1 MVEMHFPSAPS
12 EFCITDVGSTTTKA
26 LLFLNQAGAWRCFRY
41 ETPTTVERPHEDVTV
56 GVLLALRG
64 LERLTGRTLV
74 RNDAPAV
81 PYLTTSS
88 AGGGLA
94 MVVTGLVKE
103 MTAGTA
109 DRAALGAGAV
119 VLDVLAMN
127 DGRSPYRKIEDLKR
141 LRPDMVLF
149 AGGFDADAVSG
160 PVFMAEMLLEADLHP
175 KLNPQSKLAVVY
187 AGNVNAADYVRAELA
202 DRFLFRA
209 TPNVRPELERENL
222 EPARQAILDLF
233 MDHVMS
239 QAPGY
244 EKLKEWVAAPIMP
257 TPAAFAGILGLMSK
271 SEARRVLAVDV
282 GGATTDVFTARNGE
296 VFRTVSANLGLSY
309 SILNVAELAGIGPIR
324 KLYHPHLTDAE
335 MWNRIGNKHVN
346 PTRLARTPDEMLTE
360 WAAAAIAIREAV
372 RQHLK
377 LRDGTKQEAGPVRL
391 DLDEL
396 LKGPRAKPRPATQFA
411 NTECDLLIGSGGILS
426 HSPRP
431 AAVAVLTDALNPA
444 DAVELA
450 MDSEFMF
457 PHLGVLA
464 SVNPDLA
471 LELFKKL
478 GLVRLGPVKD
488 FRRKGGTGHLLP
500 KDYVPPQRADAVVTE
515 DRVTTGEVRMTR
527 ELAIPGQVLV
537 TKGSPVTSDIVVARS
552 ERRFLRPFFLQAAV
566 ALEVRPD
573 ELKEHLVK
581 KIGEQIATGEVVAR
595 KARRWLTDKLFHSP
609 VDGRLEKVLADGTLL
624 VREKPEHGREFT
636 AVSVAKELGIEPD
649 KLAPYLRVTAGEEVE
664 RGQWLAAH
672 LQPGLIR
679 HVESPVRGKVNRIDR
694 EFGIVLIEPL
704 LEELQIKAWLPG
716 VVEGVSDRGCTVVG
730 NGTVISGIWG
740 SGGEKAGTLTFAAV
754 EPGKVVVRD
763 FADASTIT
771 EAKDKAAA
779 GLICAGL
786 NLQDVLEPNRPF
798 TVVVLEGFGE
808 QRLSDDVR
816 RILSK
821 HEGHLALLDGTTQ
834 LRVGVV
840 RPRLILPE
848 PPASPQ
854 AAGPGSLD
862 G

>member
-1 MVEMHFPSAPS
+1 MAETRFPSAPN

-26 LLFLNQAGAWRCFRY
+26 LLFLNQAGTWRCFRY
-41 ETPTTVERPHEDVTV
+41 ETPTTVEKPHEDVTV

-64 LERLTGRTLV
+64 LERQTGRTLV

-103 MTAGTA
+103 MTAETA
-109 DRAALGAGAV
+109 DRTALGAGAI

-160 PVFMAEMLLEADLHP
+160 PVFLAELLLEADLRP
-175 KLNPQSKLAVVY
+175 KLNPQAKLPVVY
-187 AGNVNAADYVRAELA
+187 AGNVNAADFVRTELA
-202 DRFLFRA
+202 DRFLFHA
-209 TPNVRPELERENL
+209 TPNVRPDLERENL
-222 EPARQAILDLF
+222 EPARRAILDLF

-257 TPAAFAGILGLMSK
+257 TPAAFAGILGLMSRT
-271 SEARRVLAVDV
+271 EARRVLAVDV
-282 GGATTDVFTARNGE
+282 GGATTDVFTARDGD

-324 KLYHPHLTDAE
+324 ELYHPHLSDAE
-335 MWNRIGNKHVN
+335 MWNRIGNKHIN

-377 LRDGTKQEAGPVRL
+377 LWAGSTQEEGPVRK
-391 DLDEL
+391 DL
-396 LKGPRAKPRPATQFA
+396 
-411 NTECDLLIGSGGILS
+411 NDLLREPRTKRPKRPPLKLTDYDLMVGSGGVLS

-431 AAVAVLTDALNPA
+431 AAAAVLIDALDPA
-444 DAVELA
+444 GAVELA
-450 MDSEFMF
+450 VDSEFMF

-464 SVNPDLA
+464 SVNPELA
-471 LELFKKL
+471 LELFSRL
-478 GLVRLGPVKD
+478 GLVRLGPVGD
-488 FRRKGGTGHLLP
+488 FRRKGGTGQLLP
-500 KDYVPPQRADAVVTE
+500 KDYVPPQRADAAVTE

-537 TKGSPVTSDIVVARS
+537 TKGTRVASDTLVARS
-552 ERRFLRPFFLQAAV
+552 ERQFLRPFFLHTAEG
-566 ALEVRPD
+566 LEVGPD
-573 ELKEHLVK
+573 EVREHMVK
-581 KIGEQIATGEVVAR
+581 KVGDQIATGDIL
-595 KARRWLTDKLFHSP
+595 ARRARHWLPDKLFHSP
-609 VDGRLEKVLADGTLL
+609 VDGRLEKILADGTLV

-636 AVSVAKELGIEPD
+636 AVSVAKELGVEPD
-649 KLAPYLRVTAGEEVE
+649 RLAPYLRVVPGQEVE
-664 RGQWLAAH
+664 RGQWLAADIR
-672 LQPGLIR
+672 PGQLR

-694 EFGIVLIEPL
+694 GFGIVLIEPL
-704 LEELQIKAWLPG
+704 LEELEVKAWLPG
-716 VVEGVSDRGCTVVG
+716 VVESVSDRGCTLAG
-730 NGTVISGIWG
+730 SGTVITGVWG
-740 SGGEKAGTLTFAAV
+740 SGGEKAGILTCSAIA
-754 EPGKVVVRD
+754 PGKVVVRD

-771 EAKDKAAA
+771 EAKERAVA
-779 GLICAGL
+779 GLICAGV
-786 NLQDVLEPNRPF
+786 NLQDVLEPNPPF
-798 TVVVLEGFGE
+798 TIVVLEGFGE
-808 QRLSDDVR
+808 QRLPDDVR
-816 RILSK
+816 RILTG
-821 HEGHLALLDGTTQ
+821 HEGRLALLDGTTQ
-834 LRVGVV
+834 LRVGVR
-840 RPRLILPE
+840 RPRIVLP
-848 PPASPQ
+848 
-854 AAGPGSLD
+854 AGE
-862 G
+862 